1 MGKYKNYDFCGYATR
16 ANVLCADGRTI
27 LKNAFKDQD
36 GGKIPVVWQHQ
47 RNDPDNVLGHGILEN
62 RDDGVYVYGFLNDTP
77 KAQRTKAL
85 LEHGDVDSLSI
96 YANQLIERNRQV
108 SHGTIREVSIV
119 IAGANPGAMIE
130 NVTIQHGDD
139 LVTNEEEA
147 IIYGFE
153 PSLEFDDED
162 DGEVEHA
169 DDEKDSDGPTAKE
182 IFETLNDDQKKLFLA
197 AIAHAARMS
206 ESDEDEDEDT
216 NPDDKKDGDESKDD
230 KKVQHSD
237 EGGTEMKHNVFE
249 DASVTHATTSTFSTE
264 DVKNIFK
271 NAQRIGSLKA
281 AVQDAALEHGIDQL
295 DTLFPEAKSVTPTPE
310 MISRQM
316 EWVSKVWN
324 ACSKSPFSR
333 IKSTAADITADEA
346 RARGYIKGKK
356 KIEEQFGLMK
366 RVTTPQTVY
375 KLQKLDRDDI
385 LDITDFDVVAWM
397 RAEMRM
403 MLNEELAR
411 AVLIGDGRKPQDESR
426 ILPDHIRPVYT
437 DDEVYAIHKVVDI
450 QSDDETRE
458 EKADAIL
465 DAVYEAREDYRGSGT
480 PTMFCPSN
488 LVTTMLLARDQIG
501 RRLYNTVTELAS
513 ALRVR
518 EIVEVP
524 VMDNQVRETD
534 SNDQPD
540 GYEKSTKYDL
550 LAIIVNLS
558 DYRIGADRGGAVTM
572 FDDFDIDYNK
582 YSYLIETRCSGALIR
597 PKSAIVLEKK
607 HTGE

>member
-16 ANVLCADGRTI
+16 ANILCADGRTI

-36 GGKIPVVWQHQ
+36 GDKIPIVWQHQ

-62 RDDGVYVYGFLNDTP
+62 REDGVYVYGFLNGTP
-77 KAQRTKAL
+77 KALRTKAL

-96 YANQLIERNRQV
+96 YANQLVERNRQV
-108 SHGTIREVSIV
+108 AHGIIREVSIV
-119 IAGANPGAMIE
+119 IAGANPGATID

-139 LVTNEEEA
+139 LVINDEEA
-147 IIYGFE
+147 TIYGFE
-153 PSLEFDDED
+153 PEFRLDDEEE
-162 DGEVEHA
+162 EVEHA
-169 DDEKDSDGPTAKE
+169 DDKDDSDGPTAKE
-182 IFETLNDDQKKLFLA
+182 IFETMNEDQKKLFLA
-197 AIAHAARMS
+197 AIAHAAKMS
-206 ESDEDEDEDT
+206 DSDEDDTDETEDS
-216 NPDDKKDGDESKDD
+216 DDKKTEIK
-230 KKVQHSD
+230 HSD

-249 DASVTHATTSTFSTE
+249 DASNTTMVNNTLTHD
-264 DVKNIFK
+264 DVKKIFE
-271 NAQRIGSLKA
+271 NAKRIGSLKA

-356 KIEEQFGLMK
+356 KIEEQFGLLK

-375 KLQKLDRDDI
+375 KLQKLDRDDMI
-385 LDITDFDVVAWM
+385 DITDFDVVAWM

-403 MLNEELAR
+403 MLNEELSR
-411 AVLIGDGRKPQDESR
+411 AVLIGDGRQPGDESR
-426 ILPDHIRPVYT
+426 IEPDHIRPVYT
-437 DDEVYAIHKVVDI
+437 DEETYAIHKLVDI
-450 QSDDETRE
+450 KADDETRE
-458 EKADAIL
+458 QKADAVL
-465 DAVYEAREDYRGSGT
+465 DAVYEAREDYRGSGN
-480 PTMFCPSN
+480 PTLFCPSN

-534 SNDQPD
+534 SSEQPE